1 MFLRHNGCEKRLIM
15 LSDDTVYVGLL
26 VLSFLFSFL
35 FRKVKHKNVKQ
46 WLSTI
51 TGGIIVLVVSGLH
64 IAHPIICTLVNA
76 IFIQVDKRYNFI
88 YILTIQYAS

>member
-1 MFLRHNGCEKRLIM
+1 MF
-15 LSDDTVYVGLL
+15 SDDTVYVGFL

-46 WLSTI
+46 WMSTI
-51 TGGIIVLVVSGLH
+51 YGTIIVLQVSGLH

-76 IFIQVDKRYNFI
+76 VLIQVDKRYSSAVYICICTII
-88 YILTIQYAS
+88 YSEIKLSIYV